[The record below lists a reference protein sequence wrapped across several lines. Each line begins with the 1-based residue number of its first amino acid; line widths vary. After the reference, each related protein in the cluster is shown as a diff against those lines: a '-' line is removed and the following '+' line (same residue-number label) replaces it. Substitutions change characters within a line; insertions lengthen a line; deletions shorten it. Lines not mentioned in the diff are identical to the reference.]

1 MKPGANAGEMAKETA
16 KEIGKLRPMLLLGMI
31 ALAAGLFFK
40 VAAVPFHMWAPDVYE
55 GAPTSVTAFL
65 STGSKAASFALY
77 ARIFMEALPSMR
89 VDWAPLLGLVA
100 AITIMVGNWAA
111 VTQENSKRL
120 LAYSSIS
127 NAGYLLL
134 GLVAGVGAFLLLQGH
149 VRLWSAAI
157 AGWNAFA
164 AVILALDW
172 MTIRTMPQRKIR
184 ERAQQEDLSRLL
196 VFIFVVVAS
205 FAALCAV
212 VFFVRVHKGQ
222 MHQHF
227 LIHLL
232 LTLSTVISAW
242 ALLHTVYSFRYAHA
256 FYGDSGEPGVQ
267 KDAGGLIFPGDQPPN
282 YFDFAY
288 FSFVVGMTCQV
299 SDVQITSRRMRRITL
314 VHSVLSFG
322 FNTLILALLIN
333 TVSGLL

>member
-1 MKPGANAGEMAKETA
+1 MNGVAGA
-16 KEIGKLRPMLLLGMI
+16 IWVSRLRKQPINVSIANLVWRQDARHRLALG
-31 ALAAGLFFK
+31 LAAG
-40 VAAVPFHMWAPDVYE
+40 VAV
-55 GAPTSVTAFL
+55 FL
-65 STGSKAASFALY
+65 ACHRS
-77 ARIFMEALPSMR
+77 
-89 VDWAPLLGLVA
+89 
-100 AITIMVGNWAA
+100 
-111 VTQENSKRL
+111 
-120 LAYSSIS
+120 
-127 NAGYLLL
+127 
-134 GLVAGVGAFLLLQGH
+134 LQ
-149 VRLWSAAI
+149 LWSAGI

-172 MTIRTMPQRKIR
+172 LTIWTTPQRKIR

-196 VFIFVVVAS
+196 IFIFVVTAAC
-205 FAALCAV
+205 AALFAV
-212 VFFVRVHKGQ
+212 G
-222 MHQHF
+222 F
-227 LIHLL
+227 LISAHKDRNGGHFAVHLL
-232 LTLSTVISAW
+232 LTLSTVISSW
-242 ALLHTVYSFRYAHA
+242 ALLQTVYSFRYAHA

-267 KDAGGLIFPGDQPPN
+267 KDAGGLIFPGDRPPN